1 MYEDSQRFSGGEEE
15 DSHTITIDPRLLA
28 DVRSDRI
35 VNRGYEV
42 EPADS
47 TAFMMQRDAGRS
59 TQSPLTG
66 VDMDINTPE

>member
-1 MYEDSQRFSGGEEE
+1 MYEDSQRFSEGEEEE

-47 TAFMMQRDAGRS
+47 TAFMMQRDAGRN
-59 TQSPLTG
+59 TVSPDG
-66 VDMDINTPE
+66 S